1 MRILVLGAG
10 GTGGYFGGR
19 LAQSGADVTFLV
31 RAPRAQQL
39 DRDGLQLRSP
49 LGDANIPVAH
59 VTADALP
66 ALCASQPFDL
76 VLLSCKAY
84 DLDTA
89 MAAIAPAM
97 HAGATVMPILNGL
110 RHYPL
115 LDAAFGRDH
124 VLGGLCVIS
133 AMKGPHGEILH
144 LGTLASMTFG
154 ERDGAPDSPRTL
166 ALARACER
174 AGIDHTLSAQ
184 INQALWAKF
193 VFLTTLAAATCLM
206 RASVGDIVATDD
218 GLDFMQGLYRE
229 CAAVAEAAGE
239 PIAAEAQRTAIGLLT
254 QSGSTLTAS
263 MLRDLQAGQPVEAEH
278 IVGDM
283 LRRAREAGVA
293 AARLVTAWCHLQA
306 YGGELARR
314 ASEHLAGH

>member
-66 ALCASQPFDL
+66 ALSASQPFDL

-97 HAGATVMPILNGL
+97 HTGATVMPILNGL

-154 ERDGAPDSPRTL
+154 ERDGAADSPRTR

-218 GLDFMQGLYRE
+218 GVEFMQGLYRE

-239 PIAAEAQRTAIGLLT
+239 QIAAEAQRNSIGLVT
-254 QSGSTLTAS
+254 QTGSTLTAS
-263 MLRDLQAGQPVEAEH
+263 MLRDLQAGQRVEAEH

-283 LRRAREAGVA
+283 LHRAREAGVVA
-293 AARLVTAWCHLQA
+293 PRLATARCHLQA
-306 YGGELARR
+306 YEVGSARGEISRT
-314 ASEHLAGH
+314 S

>member
-31 RAPRAQQL
+31 RAPRAAQL
-39 DRDGLQLRSP
+39 QREGLQLRSP
-49 LGDANIPVAH
+49 LSDADIPVAL

-66 ALCASQPFDL
+66 ALAQRQPFDL

-89 MAAIAPAM
+89 MDAIAPAM

-154 ERDGAPDSPRTL
+154 ERHDAPDSPRTL
-166 ALARACER
+166 ALARACEQ
-174 AGIDHTLSAQ
+174 ADIDHTHSPH
-184 INQALWAKF
+184 ITQALWSKF
-193 VFLTTLAAATCLM
+193 TFLCTLAAATCLM
-206 RASVGDIVATDD
+206 RASVGDIIATDD
-218 GLDFMQGLYRE
+218 GPDFMQGLYHE
-229 CAAVAEAAGE
+229 CTAVAEAAGE
-239 PIAAEAQRTAIGLLT
+239 PIAPEAQRTAIGLLT
-254 QSGSTLTAS
+254 QPGSTLTAS
-263 MLRDLQAGQPVEAEH
+263 MLRDLQAGQRVEAGH

-283 LRRAREAGVA
+283 LRRTREAGVA
-293 AARLVTAWCHLQA
+293 TPHLVVAWCHLQA
-306 YGGELARR
+306 YDRSGDV
-314 ASEHLAGH
+314 